1 LEISIDEFKLLG
13 EFIYRKVGI
22 RFEEN
27 KIYFLNKRVG
37 SRMQS
42 LKIETVTE
50 YINYIRFLDNGNEM
64 QQLVNLIT
72 VNETYF
78 FREYEHLQAFA
89 EICIPEII
97 ERKRLNSDYRLRI
110 WSAGCSSG
118 EEPYTLAII
127 LREMLDNITHWQIE
141 IQATDIDKNILQNA
155 VNAVYSERS
164 IKDVPPEYFDKY
176 FTASPNRT
184 YALVDKVKDMVKFN
198 HQNLSDT
205 RQLRQYRAFDF
216 IFCRNVLIYFD
227 EKSRKDVV
235 DHFYTA
241 LNQGGYVFLGSSE
254 SASRITT
261 AFKIKRAG
269 DMLVYCKES

>member
-1 LEISIDEFKLLG
+1 MEISIDEFRLLG

-27 KIYFLNKRVG
+27 KIYFLNRRVG

-42 LKIETVTE
+42 LNMSTVKD
-50 YINYIRFLDNGNEM
+50 YISYIRFLDKGEEL
-64 QQLVNLIT
+64 QHLVNLIT

-78 FREYEHLQAFA
+78 FREYEQLRAFA

-97 ERKRLNSDYRLRI
+97 KHKRMNADYKIRI

-127 LREMLDNITHWQIE
+127 LREMIDNIDQWNIE
-141 IQATDIDKNILQNA
+141 IHATDIDKNILKDA
-155 VNAVYSERS
+155 GNAVYSDRS
-164 IKDVPPEYFDKY
+164 VKEVPEEYFNKY
-176 FTASPNRT
+176 FSALPNNT
-184 YALVDKVKDMVKFN
+184 YKLADKAKNMVTFS
-198 HQNLSDT
+198 HQNLSDKQ
-205 RQLRQYRAFDF
+205 QLRQFRAFDF

-254 SASRITT
+254 SAGRITT